1 MEGPTPVS
9 ALVHSATMV
18 AAGVYLTARFSPMF
32 VPEVLLVIAYIGC
45 ITLFLGA
52 TIALVATDI
61 KRVLAYSTISQ
72 LGYMMLALGLAG
84 WGAGL
89 YHLFTHAFFKSLMFL
104 AAGSVIVGCHHVQE
118 MPRMGGLL
126 KKMPITGYTML
137 VGVIAICGL
146 AIPGIS
152 IFGDPIAFSGYHSK
166 DAILATA
173 LAYIYENP
181 IHLLLFFVPLI
192 TAGLTAFYMFRLWF
206 YTFWGEPRDH
216 HVYEHVHES
225 PRVMTGPLVVLAVFA
240 AFVALG
246 GEHGPLY
253 QTIIGSEPSALAHKQ
268 EAAGLAGT
276 ITLPGHHE
284 VHEVHAEAGMYA
296 LMVAF
301 SGAILAFVVYG
312 ARVLDPAEIKKQFAG
327 VHGFLTEKWQFD
339 NLYDAMFVRPAH
351 IVGRWMTV
359 IDKKILD
366 GFLHWLAAVCVKLSV
381 WDRWFDERA
390 VDGLVQLMGDKTYA
404 AGRGL
409 RHIQTGQLRTYILT
423 ILITVGALA
432 LLVPI
437 LSS

>member
-1 MEGPTPVS
+1 
-9 ALVHSATMV
+9 MV
-18 AAGVYLTARFSPMF
+18 AAGVYLTARFDPMF
-32 VPEVLLVIAYIGC
+32 LPEVLLVIAYVGC

-89 YHLFTHAFFKSLMFL
+89 FHLFTHAFFKSLMFL

-126 KKMPITGYTML
+126 KKMPITAMTML

-146 AIPGIS
+146 AIP
-152 IFGDPIAFSGYHSK
+152 FTPIAFSGYHSK
-166 DAILATA
+166 DAIIATA
-173 LAYIYENP
+173 LAYMYENP
-181 IHLLLFFVPLI
+181 VHMLLFIIPLI

-225 PRVMTGPLVVLAVFA
+225 PWVMTGPLVVLAVFA
-240 AFVALG
+240 AFCAVG
-246 GEHGPLY
+246 GEQGPLY
-253 QTIIGSEPSALAHKQ
+253 ETIIGSEPAAFAHKQ
-268 EAAGLAGT
+268 ESVGLMGMP

-284 VHEVHAEAGMYA
+284 VHEVHAEAGLYA

-301 SGAILAFVVYG
+301 AGAILAFIVYG
-312 ARVLDPAEIKKQFAG
+312 VRVVDPADIKKQFAG
-327 VHGFLTEKWQFD
+327 VHGFLVEKWQFD
-339 NLYDAMFVRPAH
+339 ELYDAMFVRPAH
-351 IVGRWMTV
+351 FVGRGMTA

-366 GFLHWLAAVCVKLSV
+366 GFLHWLAAMCVKV
-381 WDRWFDERA
+381 ATWDRWFDERA
-390 VDGLVQLMGDKTYA
+390 VDGFVQVMGEKTHA
-404 AGRGL
+404 VGVGL
-409 RHIQTGQLRTYILT
+409 RQIQTGQLRTYILT